1 MCFIKSRNLGLD
13 PKRTIYA
20 RTIRTMFLFLTVL
33 GLVLGVIFFIILYS
47 TGYYWLYAVQIMIS
61 VYIACIPEILPAI
74 IHVNKEENLKKK
86 INDFF

>member
-1 MCFIKSRNLGLD
+1 LD

-20 RTIRTMFLFLTVL
+20 RTIRSLFLGLTVV
-33 GLVLGVIFFIILYS
+33 GLALGVIFFIVLYA

-74 IHVNKEENLKKK
+74 IHVKQTPYHPRHP
-86 INDFF
+86 

>member
-1 MCFIKSRNLGLD
+1 LD

-20 RTIRTMFLFLTVL
+20 RTIRHWFLILTVI
-33 GLVLGVIFFIILYS
+33 GLVLGVIFFIALYA

-74 IHVNKEENLKKK
+74 IHVNHERN
-86 INDFF
+86 I